1 MYRNVLES
9 MAFWGTRIMHEQNI
23 SPPTYVMF
31 WPREKFPQ
39 VNLLANNINLAE
51 MN

>member
-1 MYRNVLES
+1 
-9 MAFWGTRIMHEQNI
+9 MHEQNI

-31 WPREKFPQ
+31 WPRENFPQ
-39 VNLLANNINLAE
+39 VNLLLKLLANNINLAE